1 MDRLTLDYW
10 KSQLSEQWIETMK
23 LVHRDKDI
31 EQGILN
37 AFGDLMSNEK
47 RLQNA
52 DASDFKRLVNSW
64 LANQRRNKQEMK
76 TRINLDRI

>member
-1 MDRLTLDYW
+1 MERLTLEYW

-23 LVHRDKDI
+23 LVHKDKDI

-37 AFGDLMSNEK
+37 AFGDLISNET

-64 LANQRRNKQEMK
+64 LANQRRNKVVVK
-76 TRINLDRI
+76 TRLDLSGI